1 MSENKTV
8 GKVQDAW
15 GLAGDLKVFL
25 FSKEAPWLG
34 HLTEVTLVLKESGL
48 VKKFQV
54 KSKKFER
61 EFLKIKLEGIL
72 DRTQAESWISAEFQI
87 SEELLT
93 SKKGERVFLRE
104 MIGFAVTSKDAQIGQ
119 VISFSSNGAQDLIVI
134 KHVQGFEFEA
144 PFVEAFL
151 LGIDFDNKTIQMDLP
166 EGLWGDE

>member
-34 HLTEVTLVLKESGL
+34 QLTTATLAVQESGV
-48 VKKFQV
+48 VKTFQV

-61 EFLKIKLEGIL
+61 DFLKIKLEGIA
-72 DRTQAESWISAEFQI
+72 DRTQAEKWISAEFQI

-104 MIGFAVTSKDAQIGQ
+104 MIGFTVTSKNVQLGQ
-119 VISFSSNGAQDLIVI
+119 VVGFSSNGAQDLIVI
-134 KHVQGFEFEA
+134 KHLQGFDFEA

-151 LGIDFDNKTIQMDLP
+151 LGIDFDNKIIQMDLP
-166 EGLWGDE
+166 EGLWGEE